1 MDSQKTENYISQ
13 VLRERNNNTR
23 QKPTQE
29 NKKNNENELHA
40 WTSHYHSAMNTLGLV
55 YSEKGEYEKACEWF
69 AKSAEA
75 AKALYGKEHR
85 EYKAAINN
93 LETIK
98 GKINEGFGTL

>member
-1 MDSQKTENYISQ
+1 
-13 VLRERNNNTR
+13 
-23 QKPTQE
+23 
-29 NKKNNENELHA
+29 
-40 WTSHYHSAMNTLGLV
+40 MNTLGLV